1 MHIGSYQQG
10 VHEMAKSERITK
22 VTLEEAQAL
31 ESRTDWA
38 KFDSPAGLGDEGDF
52 DWSNAVI
59 VEPAPKVSVSIRL
72 DGDIVDFFKEGGK
85 GYQTRMNAVLRS
97 YMEAQKR

>member
-1 MHIGSYQQG
+1 
-10 VHEMAKSERITK
+10 MAKSERITK
-22 VTLEEAQAL
+22 VTLAEAQAL
-31 ESRTDWA
+31 ESKTDWA
-38 KFDSPAGLGDEGDF
+38 KFDGPAGLGDEDDF

-97 YMEAQKR
+97 YVEAQKR

>member
-1 MHIGSYQQG
+1 M
-10 VHEMAKSERITK
+10 VKSERITR
-22 VTLEEAQAL
+22 VTLAEAQAL
-31 ESRTDWA
+31 ESKSDWA
-38 KFDSPAGLGDEGDF
+38 KFDGPAGLGDEDDF
-52 DWSNAVI
+52 DWDNAVI

-97 YMEAQKR
+97 YMEARKR